1 VGRANRLSAC
11 VAVLPWVA
19 VRVTL
24 PAVFE
29 RYTEKARRTIFF
41 ARYEASQF
49 GSPYIETEH
58 LLLGLIREDQL
69 LTVRF
74 LEQDFGYAKIRQQI
88 ENISAVREAVS
99 TSVDLPLSNECKRVL
114 AYAAEESERLAN
126 KEINTGHLLLGL
138 LREER
143 CFAATILHE
152 HGLTL
157 EAARNIMGRPA
168 PVHSRKSEEYVVT
181 FVDMS
186 GKILSKVSW
195 TIPVVVPRVGEHVH
209 LAGRSFRV
217 RKVGYH
223 FSKVSQEPHYT
234 VDRLY
239 KIEITL
245 AKNDGDDPKRWS
257 EAT

>member
-1 VGRANRLSAC
+1 
-11 VAVLPWVA
+11 
-19 VRVTL
+19 
-24 PAVFE
+24 VFE
-29 RYTEKARRTIFF
+29 RYTEKARRSIFF

-58 LLLGLIREDQL
+58 LLLGLIREDRL

-74 LEQDFGYAKIRQQI
+74 LEQDFGYTKIRQQI
-88 ENISAVREAVS
+88 ENMSGVREVVS

-114 AYAAEESERLAN
+114 AYAVEESETLAS

-143 CFAATILHE
+143 DVSLQQYFTNMDLPLRRRERSWVSPSRCAPGSPKNMLLRSLACP
-152 HGLTL
+152 
-157 EAARNIMGRPA
+157 GRYCP
-168 PVHSRKSEEYVVT
+168 
-181 FVDMS
+181 
-186 GKILSKVSW
+186 KVSW
-195 TIPVVVPRVGEHVH
+195 TIPVVVPRVGEHVR
-209 LAGRSFRV
+209 LVGGSYRV
-217 RKVGYH
+217 RKIGCH

-245 AKNDGDDPKRWS
+245 AENDGDDPRRWS